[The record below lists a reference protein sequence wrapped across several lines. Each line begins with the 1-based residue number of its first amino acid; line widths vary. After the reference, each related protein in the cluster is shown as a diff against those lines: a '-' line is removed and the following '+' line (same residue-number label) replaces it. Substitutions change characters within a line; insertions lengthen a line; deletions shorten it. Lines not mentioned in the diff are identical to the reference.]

1 MPRPPVAQGIF
12 GHMVA
17 RPAAPIGRLAPPP
30 MVRPQAIQLV
40 PPMPRPPGVAH
51 PAVPPPVIHQILEDE
66 DEEEDEDDDD
76 DDEEDDEE
84 DDEGEDDDDGEHD
97 SRYDGSNATAEYA
110 ASGRSRCVVCNL
122 TIAREAVRII
132 VSQRS
137 YGYYEPSSRFIHP
150 HCIRPFNEMV
160 SARQR
165 ILPGRLNLRAISA
178 RDSIT
183 VRNHC

>member
-1 MPRPPVAQGIF
+1 
-12 GHMVA
+12 
-17 RPAAPIGRLAPPP
+17 
-30 MVRPQAIQLV
+30 
-40 PPMPRPPGVAH
+40 
-51 PAVPPPVIHQILEDE
+51 VIHQILEDE
-66 DEEEDEDDDD
+66 DEEEDEDDDDD

-183 VRNHC
+183 VRNHCWSTIWCIPRVSSLFCLTSEVLLRVPELYCPSNIHSTSID